1 MTFPLLSDDLAD
13 ALLVTA
19 QYITEVADSCAPGS
33 SEGRRCFAVFS
44 DVVQFAVC
52 TRRRMLPRCT
62 HPEAQREGVASES
75 PSTLTDVVCTPC
87 TPLLVDV
94 IVTQLGWRSP
104 NSWWSSDRYL
114 IQNPDHQR
122 SGTPRWYPAGNGLV
136 SSVTALASQP

>member
-1 MTFPLLSDDLAD
+1 MASQMTPLTLSLLSDDLAD
-13 ALLVTA
+13 VALTTA
-19 QYITEVADSCAPGS
+19 RYMTEDADVRAPGS

-87 TPLLVDV
+87 TPPLVDV

-114 IQNPDHQR
+114 IQIIRDPVLHVGIQLETDSFLR
-122 SGTPRWYPAGNGLV
+122 R
-136 SSVTALASQP
+136 